1 MEAVLAFL
9 GTVLVGAFVG
19 TMAGLLGIGGGAIM
33 VPLFRL
39 GYGMSAFMST
49 ATSLF
54 VIVPTSVSGVFE
66 HIKRKT
72 CIPKLGVAMGL
83 GGACTSVLGV
93 ALAQISPSWLVMLA
107 AAIIVMI
114 SAYNMF
120 RKAFEIKPEKRAAND
135 AASEQGAPIEQ
146 GKQGER
152 AAQGEQAEQAE
163 LATEG
168 LAGQTAQTAQSTSA
182 QSAQNEQK
190 GAVEYAR
197 EQIIKEGAKPLP
209 DVPELSRKQLVR
221 GAGIGMVAGL
231 ASGYVGVGGGFIM
244 VPMMLSL
251 LHITMKHASG
261 TSLIAILILAIPGT
275 ITQIMLGNVNLMA
288 GIAMTVGS
296 IPGALF
302 GAKLVRYIPERALR
316 LVFGCFLVLASIIL
330 VLNELTVL

>member
-1 MEAVLAFL
+1 MGAVLAFL

-39 GYGMSAFMST
+39 GYGMSALMST

-54 VIVPTSVSGVFE
+54 VIVPTSVSGVIG
-66 HIKRKT
+66 HVRRKT

-83 GGACTSVLGV
+83 GGACTSVVGV
-93 ALAQISPSWLVMLA
+93 MLAQISPSWLVMLA

-120 RKAFEIKPEKRAAND
+120 RKALEIKPENARKAAEAED
-135 AASEQGAPIEQ
+135 AAEA
-146 GKQGER
+146 KT
-152 AAQGEQAEQAE
+152 
-163 LATEG
+163 ATR
-168 LAGQTAQTAQSTSA
+168 TATD
-182 QSAQNEQK
+182 
-190 GAVEYAR
+190 AVDYAR
-197 EQIIKEGAKPLP
+197 ERIIEEGAKPLP
-209 DVPELSRKQLVR
+209 DVPDLTNAQLLR

-251 LHITMKHASG
+251 LNITMKHASG

-275 ITQIMLGNVNLMA
+275 ITQIFLGNVNLMA
-288 GIAMTVGS
+288 GIAMAVGS
-296 IPGALF
+296 IPGAMW

-316 LVFGCFLVLASIIL
+316 LIFGCFLVLASIIL
-330 VLNELTVL
+330 VLNEIGMFG